1 METNKKSSD
10 VCNPEELDL
19 LNQNGQIIEE
29 EDVNMGIDDEMNDD
43 YPQLQ
48 VEDLSTYR
56 PWLYSQNT
64 FSN

>member
-29 EDVNMGIDDEMNDD
+29 EDENMGIDDEMNDD